1 MRVRERETET
11 GRVPEM
17 FRATQKGEGFSAG
30 NVLGVS
36 ESAFRAESVFRR
48 RSCLGRSVGVCVSQ
62 RTRRG
67 AEFGK
72 RQQKKTMA
80 EHQAGQQ
87 MDGGGG
93 GEGKNKTSNSSKRV
107 LLTKDHARTKQPD
120 GNIRVHIGNRQKAC
134 Y

>member
-67 AEFGK
+67 AKFGK
-72 RQQKKTMA
+72 RQQKK
-80 EHQAGQQ
+80 QWQSIKRGSKL
-87 MDGGGG
+87 GRG
-93 GEGKNKTSNSSKRV
+93 GEKAKIKHQTAAKECFLLRTMHAPSNQMG
-107 LLTKDHARTKQPD
+107 T
-120 GNIRVHIGNRQKAC
+120 
-134 Y
+134 

>member
-67 AEFGK
+67 AKFGK
-72 RQQKKTMA
+72 RQQKNNGRA
-80 EHQAGQQ
+80 SSGAANGW
-87 MDGGGG
+87 GGGDKAKIKHQTAAK
-93 GEGKNKTSNSSKRV
+93 ECFLLRTMHAPSNQMG
-107 LLTKDHARTKQPD
+107 T
-120 GNIRVHIGNRQKAC
+120 
-134 Y
+134 